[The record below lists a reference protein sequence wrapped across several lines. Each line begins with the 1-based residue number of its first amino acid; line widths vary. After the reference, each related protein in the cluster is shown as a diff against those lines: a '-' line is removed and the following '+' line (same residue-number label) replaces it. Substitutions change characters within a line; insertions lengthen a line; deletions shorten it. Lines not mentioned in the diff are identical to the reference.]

1 LNHAALV
8 LTLLEHVKGKYAI
21 LCDSSKTAWGSITAP
36 FRLRRLLG
44 QRFFLLHLV
53 RDPRA
58 VSWSAMR
65 LPLIK
70 TRRKH
75 KPTPIEQ
82 ALSRPIPRCVRTA
95 AGWWVANL
103 TCELF
108 ARLYPGQYL
117 RLSYEDLASSPRET
131 LRALFQ
137 AVSPICPSGLRNPR
151 RAATGTRSTATECAV
166 SDCDLPTCGLTV
178 VGNPKWRPATGGWPA
193 PSPGRCGCDTA
204 IDAKGPERSMLS
216 ATLKTSGAT
225 PSELGGQ
232 PARCWANKSAI
243 QLKESIHENAVNRGG
258 RCCRSAARHIHY
270 FRIGAGNLSA
280 GVEERQ

>member
-1 LNHAALV
+1 LTRLVYIGGFGQSGSTLLESLLTANPQVVACGEIANGFEGRTGRELKCSCGELAKDCPVWGVFARGSNASLNHAALV

-44 QRFFLLHLV
+44 PRFFLLHLV

-58 VSWSAMR
+58 VSWSAIR

-103 TCELF
+103 ACELF
-108 ARLYPGQYL
+108 GRLYPGQYL

-137 AVSPICPSGLRNPR
+137 AVSP
-151 RAATGTRSTATECAV
+151 
-166 SDCDLPTCGLTV
+166 DLPERLAEPEAS
-178 VGNPKWRPATGGWPA
+178 GNRHQIYGNRMRRQRLRFADVRLDGGWQSEMA
-193 PSPGRCGCDTA
+193 PRYRRLAGA
-204 IDAKGPERSMLS
+204 LS
-216 ATLKTSGAT
+216 WPLRLRYG
-225 PSELGGQ
+225 
-232 PARCWANKSAI
+232 
-243 QLKESIHENAVNRGG
+243 
-258 RCCRSAARHIHY
+258 Y
-270 FRIGAGNLSA
+270 
-280 GVEERQ
+280 